1 MPLPPHG
8 GTLVD
13 RLMTPEEARA
23 LAARAREMPRLTLNN
38 REASDLRMI
47 ATGAFSPLTGFMTRT
62 DYDGVVKNA
71 HLSNGL
77 PWTIPVTLSTD
88 RHQADELREGMEI
101 ALFDQDHALL
111 GSMKLREKF
120 AYDRQVEATQVFRTG
135 DQAHPGVANLYAQGD
150 VLLGGDAKAVPFKP
164 TGSDAELQRNPAQTR
179 AAIEERGWRTVV
191 GFQTRNPIHRA
202 HEYIMKC
209 ALELVDGLMVHPLVG
224 ETKAGDIDA
233 EVRIRCYQ
241 ALLNDY
247 YPPDRTLLSLFPA
260 FMRYAGPREAIF
272 HALVRKNYGCTHF
285 IVGRDHAGVG
295 NYYGTYDAQLIF
307 RDFAQDELG
316 IQPMFFEH
324 SFWCKKCGA
333 MASTKTCP
341 HTPEHHVA
349 LSGTKVRELLAAGQR
364 PPVEFSRAEVA
375 DILIE
380 ASRKAAS

>member
-1 MPLPPHG
+1 LPNPPHG
-8 GTLVD
+8 GALVD
-13 RLMTPEEARA
+13 RLLTAEEARA

-38 REASDLRMI
+38 REASDLRMV
-47 ATGAFSPLTGFMTRT
+47 ATGAFSPLAGFMSRA
-62 DYDGVVKNA
+62 DYDGVVRNA
-71 HLSNGL
+71 HLASGL

-88 RHQADELREGMEI
+88 KHQADELREGMEV

-120 AYDRQVEATQVFRTG
+120 AYDKQVEAKEVFRTT
-135 DQAHPGVANLYAQGD
+135 DQAHPGVANLYAQGE
-150 VLLGGDAKAVPFKP
+150 VLLGGETKAVPVRP
-164 TGSDAELQRNPAQTR
+164 TGDHVELQRNPAQTR

-209 ALELVDGLMVHPLVG
+209 ALELVDGLLVHPLVG
-224 ETKAGDIDA
+224 ETKAGDVDA

-241 ALLNDY
+241 ALLKDY
-247 YPPDRTLLSLFPA
+247 YPLDRTLLSLFPA

-295 NYYGTYDAQLIF
+295 SYYGTYDAQLIF
-307 RDFAQDELG
+307 RDFRPDELG

-324 SFWCKKCGA
+324 SFWCRKCGA

-341 HTPEHHVA
+341 HPAEHHVA
-349 LSGTKVRELLAAGQR
+349 LSGTKVRESLVAGQR
-364 PPVEFSRAEVA
+364 PPPEFSRAEVA

-380 ASRKAAS
+380 ASRKSAS